1 MSQRSHIANSGSS
14 EMSACSAAWSA
25 ETRVGIAERGFD
37 CFAEWVADTARL
49 LGRCPCRSGCPSCV
63 QSPKCGNLNEL
74 LDKAAALILLERM
87 GDAG

>member
-1 MSQRSHIANSGSS
+1 MTGHVDVWLVPVRPRPEWVSLLGD
-14 EMSACSAAWSA
+14 A
-25 ETRVGIAERGFD
+25 ERLIAE
-37 CFAEWVADTARL
+37 
-49 LGRCPCRSGCPSCV
+49 CPCEAGCPSCV